1 MLNLFCL
8 AMTIRMAY
16 SLLVNSRG
24 SGFNISWGRL
34 DKFLVPL
41 FGKLIINT
49 VLQKQITFI
58 FSRTNDS
65 LWNLAGT
72 TCKHL

>member
-8 AMTIRMAY
+8 AMTIRTVY
-16 SLLVNSRG
+16 SLVNSRG

-41 FGKLIINT
+41 FGKLIINV
-49 VLQKQITFI
+49 VLQKQILFLP
-58 FSRTNDS
+58 N
-65 LWNLAGT
+65 
-72 TCKHL
+72 K